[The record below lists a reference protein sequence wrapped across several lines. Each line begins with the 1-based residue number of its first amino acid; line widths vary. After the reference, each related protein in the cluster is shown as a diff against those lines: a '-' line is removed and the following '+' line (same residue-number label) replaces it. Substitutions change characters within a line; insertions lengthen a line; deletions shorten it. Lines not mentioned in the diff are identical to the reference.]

1 MTRPGF
7 PTLLLREH
15 KLCVIVLQNLFAV
28 TFKGSYSKCG
38 TELIFKDI
46 VMSLCTIYVCGQDPL
61 FRFCKRLDGE
71 V

>member
-7 PTLLLREH
+7 PTSRLREH
-15 KLCVIVLQNLFAV
+15 KLCVIVLQDLFAV

-38 TELIFKDI
+38 TELILKDI
-46 VMSLCTIYVCGQDPL
+46 VMSLYTIYVCGQDPL